1 MATVKDIYN
10 IVDEF
15 APFSMQMNFDNA
27 GLLVGSEDAPVER
40 VLLSLDITLPVI
52 KEAEQVGAQLIL
64 AHHPVIFHP
73 VKALLAGDPTAD
85 KLIAL
90 VRKGIAAL
98 CAHTNLDV
106 AVGGVNDALA
116 EKIGLKNVEIFQPD
130 GVDAVGRP
138 YGLGRIGVLEDSFTL
153 IEFAEKVKNSLG
165 SNGLRYVDV
174 GRKVHRVAVGGG
186 SCGSELYDAFR
197 KGCDTFVTADL
208 KYDHFL
214 DAKALGLNL
223 IDAGHFPTENV
234 VLPVLERLLRER
246 CPEVEVLT
254 SQSHR
259 KEVFSYL

>member
-73 VKALLAGDPTAD
+73 VKSLLAGDPTAD

-116 EKIGLKNVEIFQPD
+116 EKIGL
-130 GVDAVGRP
+130 
-138 YGLGRIGVLEDSFTL
+138 
-153 IEFAEKVKNSLG
+153 
-165 SNGLRYVDV
+165 
-174 GRKVHRVAVGGG
+174 
-186 SCGSELYDAFR
+186 
-197 KGCDTFVTADL
+197 
-208 KYDHFL
+208 
-214 DAKALGLNL
+214 
-223 IDAGHFPTENV
+223 
-234 VLPVLERLLRER
+234 
-246 CPEVEVLT
+246 
-254 SQSHR
+254 
-259 KEVFSYL
+259 

>member
-1 MATVKDIYN
+1 MDT
-10 IVDEF
+10 
-15 APFSMQMNFDNA
+15 
-27 GLLVGSEDAPVER
+27 
-40 VLLSLDITLPVI
+40 
-52 KEAEQVGAQLIL
+52 
-64 AHHPVIFHP
+64 
-73 VKALLAGDPTAD
+73 
-85 KLIAL
+85 
-90 VRKGIAAL
+90 
-98 CAHTNLDV
+98 
-106 AVGGVNDALA
+106 
-116 EKIGLKNVEIFQPD
+116 
-130 GVDAVGRP
+130 VGRP
-138 YGLGRIGVLEDSFTL
+138 YGLGRIGVLENSFTL

-165 SNGLRYVDV
+165 SNGLRFVDG

>member
-27 GLLVGSEDAPVER
+27 GLLVGDENAPVER

-52 KEAEQVGAQLIL
+52 EEAERLDAQLIL
-64 AHHPVIFHP
+64 SHHPVIFHP
-73 VKALLAGDPTAD
+73 VKSLRVGDPTAD

-90 VRKGIAAL
+90 VRNEIAAI

-106 AVGGVNDALA
+106 AAGGVNDALA
-116 EKIGLKNVEIFQPD
+116 EKIGLKNIEVFQSD
-130 GVDAVGRP
+130 GVDSTGRP
-138 YGLGRIGVLEDSFTL
+138 YGLGRIGVAEDSFTL
-153 IEFAEKVKNSLG
+153 IEFAEKVKDSLG
-165 SNGLRYVDV
+165 SNGLRYVD
-174 GRKVHRVAVGGG
+174 GGMEVHRVAVGGG